1 MLLHACTVNDAATTV
16 RIIGYVTPDEREAL
30 AKAAR
35 DDGRSV
41 AAFIRAA
48 IKDRIQYLEGRA
60 S

>member
-1 MLLHACTVNDAATTV
+1 MTDAATTV

-35 DDGRSV
+35 EDGRSV
-41 AAFIRAA
+41 ASFIRAA